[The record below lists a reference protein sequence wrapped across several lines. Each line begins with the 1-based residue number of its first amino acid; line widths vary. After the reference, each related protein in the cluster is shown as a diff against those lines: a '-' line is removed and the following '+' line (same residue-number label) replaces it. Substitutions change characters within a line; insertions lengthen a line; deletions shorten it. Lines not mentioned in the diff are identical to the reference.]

1 MRKKE
6 RGMVCSLM
14 ILIMR
19 SWGIKS
25 SQTNAEACKYS
36 VSKARNKMHLRRM
49 IRQASIF
56 HNHSVLRI
64 AVVRGQS

>member
-1 MRKKE
+1 
-6 RGMVCSLM
+6 MVCSLM

-36 VSKARNKMHLRRM
+36 VSKARNKMYLRRT
-49 IRQASIF
+49 IRLALIF

-64 AVVRGQS
+64 VAVRG